1 MARQPNKTLIGAFVV
16 GAVALA
22 VAGLFIF
29 SSGKLLKNTGT
40 FILYFDGSLKGLD
53 VGAPVNFKG
62 IKIGSVTD
70 IKVQLES
77 EDFTD
82 IRIPVLV
89 EIDRDMIK
97 ESSELI
103 KSKGYQDWRKRREE
117 MQKAGKIIK
126 YMVDNGLRAQ
136 LVSQSMVTGKLMIQL
151 DFYPDK
157 PARFVA
163 AGNEHIEIPTIPSR
177 LDEIAK
183 AIEEVPF
190 KELIAKATL
199 TIEGIE
205 RLVNAP
211 ELKDTVVTLRDTIQ
225 DLRTLVKNLDDG
237 VDGLTSNV
245 ENTLKKTSEALVQAT
260 NTLTAVQGELKD
272 TTPVIRYELSNSLK
286 ELADAARSLNA
297 LTDYLQRNPES
308 LLRGKGGN

>member
-1 MARQPNKTLIGAFVV
+1 MSRQPNKTLIGAFVV

-22 VAGLFIF
+22 VAALFIF
-29 SSGKLLKNTGT
+29 SSGKLFKETRT
-40 FILYFDGSLKGLD
+40 FVLYFDGSLKGLD

-70 IKVQLES
+70 IKVEFTS

-82 IRIPVLV
+82 IQIPVLV
-89 EIDRDMIK
+89 EVEPDMIQ
-97 ESSELI
+97 ESSALV
-103 KSKGYQDWRKRREE
+103 KKQDYQQWKERREA
-117 MQKAGKIIK
+117 MQKAGKVIK
-126 YMVDNGLRAQ
+126 SMIDRGLRAQ
-136 LVSQSMVTGKLMIQL
+136 LISQSMVTGKLMIQL

-163 AGNEHIEIPTIPSR
+163 TDGDYVEIPTIPSR

-190 KELIAKATL
+190 KELITKATL

-211 ELKDTVVTLRDTIQ
+211 ELKDTIVTLRETIQ
-225 DLRTLVKNLDDG
+225 DLRSLIKNLDGG
-237 VDGLTSNV
+237 VGQLTSNV
-245 ENTLKKTSEALVQAT
+245 ESTLNKTSDALVKAT
-260 NTLTAVQGELKD
+260 DTLTAVQGELKD

>member
-22 VAGLFIF
+22 VAALFIF
-29 SSGKLLKNTGT
+29 SSGKLFKETRT
-40 FILYFDGSLKGLD
+40 FVLFFDGSLKGLD

-70 IKVQLES
+70 IKVEFES

-82 IRIPVLV
+82 IQIPVLI
-89 EIDRDMIK
+89 EIDPEMIK
-97 ESSELI
+97 ESSALV
-103 KSKGYQDWRKRREE
+103 KKQGYQKLRERRKAL
-117 MQKAGKIIK
+117 QKAGTVIK
-126 YMVDNGLRAQ
+126 SMIDRGLMAQ
-136 LVSQSMVTGKLMIQL
+136 LVAQSMVTGKLMIQL

-163 AGNEHIEIPTIPSR
+163 VDNEHVEIPTMPSR

-183 AIEEVPF
+183 AIEEIPF
-190 KELIAKATL
+190 KDLIAKATL

-211 ELKDTVVTLRDTIQ
+211 ELKDTIVTLRETIQ
-225 DLRTLVKNLDDG
+225 DLRSLIKNLDGG
-237 VDGLTSNV
+237 VEALTVKV
-245 ENTLKKTSEALVQAT
+245 ENTLQKTGDALVEAT
-260 NTLTAVQGELKD
+260 DTLTTIQKELKD

-297 LTDYLQRNPES
+297 LTDYLQRHPES

>member
-1 MARQPNKTLIGAFVV
+1 MSRQPNKTLIGAFVV

-29 SSGKLLKNTGT
+29 SSGKFLKERRT
-40 FILYFDGSLKGLD
+40 FVLYFDGSLKGLD
-53 VGAPVNFKG
+53 VGAPINFKG
-62 IKIGSVTD
+62 IKVGSVTD

-82 IRIPVLV
+82 IRIPVLI
-89 EIDRDMIK
+89 EIEPDMIK
-97 ESSELI
+97 ESSAL
-103 KSKGYQDWRKRREE
+103 KKQDGYQKWSERKKE
-117 MQKAGKIIK
+117 MQRAGEVMKLMI
-126 YMVDNGLRAQ
+126 DRGLRAQ
-136 LVSQSMVTGKLMIQL
+136 LISQSMVTGKLMIDL

-163 AGNEHIEIPTIPSR
+163 ADSEYPEIPTIPSR

-183 AIEEVPF
+183 AIEEIPF

-211 ELKDTVVTLRDTIQ
+211 ELKDTIVTLRETIQ

>member
-1 MARQPNKTLIGAFVV
+1 MSRQPNKTLIGAFVV

-29 SSGKLLKNTGT
+29 SSGKLFKETRT
-40 FILYFDGSLKGLD
+40 FVLYFDGSLKGLD

-70 IKVQLES
+70 IKVEFAS

-89 EIDRDMIK
+89 EIEPDMIQ
-97 ESSELI
+97 ESAALV
-103 KSKGYQDWRKRREE
+103 KKQDYQQLRERRKA
-117 MQKAGKIIK
+117 MQKAGKVLKSMI
-126 YMVDNGLRAQ
+126 DRGLRAQ
-136 LVSQSMVTGKLMIQL
+136 LISQSMVTGKLMIQL

-163 AGNEHIEIPTIPSR
+163 TDGEHVEIPTIPSR

-199 TIEGIE
+199 TIDGIE

-225 DLRTLVKNLDDG
+225 DLRNLIKNLDGG
-237 VDGLTSNV
+237 VGTLTSNV
-245 ENTLKKTSEALVQAT
+245 ESTLKKTSDALVQAT
-260 NTLTAVQGELKD
+260 DTLTAVQGELRD

-297 LTDYLQRNPES
+297 LTEYLQRHPES

>member
-29 SSGKLLKNTGT
+29 SSGKFLKERRT
-40 FILYFDGSLKGLD
+40 FVLYFDGSLKGLD
-53 VGAPVNFKG
+53 VGAPINFKG
-62 IKIGSVTD
+62 IKVGSVTD

-77 EDFTD
+77 EDFSD
-82 IRIPVLV
+82 IRIPVLI
-89 EIDRDMIK
+89 EIEPDMIK
-97 ESSELI
+97 ESSAL
-103 KSKGYQDWRKRREE
+103 KKQDGYQKWSERKKE
-117 MQKAGKIIK
+117 MQRAGEVMKLMI
-126 YMVDNGLRAQ
+126 DRGLRAQ
-136 LVSQSMVTGKLMIQL
+136 LISQSMVTGKLMIDL

-163 AGNEHIEIPTIPSR
+163 ADSEYPEIPTIPSR

-183 AIEEVPF
+183 AIEEIPF

-211 ELKDTVVTLRDTIQ
+211 ELKDTIVTLRETIQ

>member
-1 MARQPNKTLIGAFVV
+1 MSRQPNKTLIGAFVV

-22 VAGLFIF
+22 VAGLFTF
-29 SSGKLLKNTGT
+29 SSGKLFTETRT
-40 FILYFDGSLKGLD
+40 FVLYFDGSLKGLD

-77 EDFTD
+77 EDFSD
-82 IRIPVLV
+82 IRIPVHI
-89 EIDRDMIK
+89 EIDPDMIK
-97 ESSELI
+97 ESSAL
-103 KSKGYQDWRKRREE
+103 KKQDGYQKWRERKKE
-117 MQKAGKIIK
+117 MQRAGEVMKLMI
-126 YMVDNGLRAQ
+126 DRGLRAQ
-136 LVSQSMVTGKLMIQL
+136 LISQSMVTGKLMIDL

-163 AGNEHIEIPTIPSR
+163 TEGEYVEIPTIPSR

-211 ELKDTVVTLRDTIQ
+211 ELKDTIVTLRDTIQ
-225 DLRTLVKNLDDG
+225 DLRSLIKNLDGG
-237 VDGLTSNV
+237 VGQLTSNV
-245 ENTLKKTSEALVQAT
+245 ESTLKKTSDALVQAT

>member
-225 DLRTLVKNLDDG
+225 DLRSLIKNLDNG

-245 ENTLKKTSEALVQAT
+245 ENTLNKTSEALVQAT

>member
-1 MARQPNKTLIGAFVV
+1 MARQPNKTLICAFVV

-136 LVSQSMVTGKLMIQL
+136 LISQSMVTGKLMIQL

-163 AGNEHIEIPTIPSR
+163 AGNKYIEIPTIPSR

-225 DLRTLVKNLDDG
+225 DLRNLIKNLDGG
-237 VDGLTSNV
+237 VGTLTANV
-245 ENTLKKTSEALVQAT
+245 ESTLKKTSDALVQAT
-260 NTLTAVQGELKD
+260 NTLTVVQGELKD
-272 TTPVIRYELSNSLK
+272 TTPVIRYELTNSLK

-297 LTDYLQRNPES
+297 LTEYLQRNPES

>member
-1 MARQPNKTLIGAFVV
+1 MSRQPNKTLIGAFVV
-16 GAVALA
+16 GAVVLA
-22 VAGLFIF
+22 VAALFIF
-29 SSGKLLKNTGT
+29 SSGKLFKETRT
-40 FILYFDGSLKGLD
+40 FVLYFDGSLKGLD

-62 IKIGSVTD
+62 IKIGSVID
-70 IKVQLES
+70 IKVELES
-77 EDFTD
+77 EDFSD

-89 EIDRDMIK
+89 EIDPEMIK
-97 ESSELI
+97 ESTALL
-103 KSKGYQDWRKRREE
+103 KKQDYQQWKARREA
-117 MQKAGKIIK
+117 MQKAGKVIK
-126 YMVDNGLRAQ
+126 TMIDRGLKAQ

-163 AGNEHIEIPTIPSR
+163 NGSDYPEIPTIPSR

-183 AIEEVPF
+183 AIEEIPF
-190 KELIAKATL
+190 KDLIAKATL

-211 ELKDTVVTLRDTIQ
+211 ELKDTIVTLKETIQ
-225 DLRTLVKNLDDG
+225 DLRSLIKNLDGG
-237 VDGLTSNV
+237 VGQLTSNV
-245 ENTLKKTSEALVQAT
+245 ESTLKKTSEALVQAT

>member
-136 LVSQSMVTGKLMIQL
+136 LISQSMVTGKLMIQL

-163 AGNEHIEIPTIPSR
+163 AGNKYIEIPTIPSR

-225 DLRTLVKNLDDG
+225 DLRNLIKNLDGG
-237 VDGLTSNV
+237 VGTLTANV
-245 ENTLKKTSEALVQAT
+245 ESTLKKTSDALVQAT
-260 NTLTAVQGELKD
+260 NTLTVVQGELKD
-272 TTPVIRYELSNSLK
+272 TTPVIRYELTNSLK

-297 LTDYLQRNPES
+297 LTEYLQRNPES

>member
-1 MARQPNKTLIGAFVV
+1 MSRQPNKTLIGAFVV

-29 SSGKLLKNTGT
+29 SSGKLFKDTRT
-40 FILYFDGSLKGLD
+40 FVLYFDGSLKGLD

-62 IKIGSVTD
+62 IKIGSVSD

-89 EIDRDMIK
+89 EIETDMIK
-97 ESSELI
+97 ESTALM
-103 KSKGYQDWRKRREE
+103 KAQNYKTWRQRRDE
-117 MQKAGKIIK
+117 MQRAGQVIK
-126 YMVDNGLRAQ
+126 YMIDRGLKAQ
-136 LVSQSMVTGKLMIQL
+136 LISQSMVTGKLMIQL
-151 DFYPDK
+151 DFNPDK
-157 PARFVA
+157 PARFV
-163 AGNEHIEIPTIPSR
+163 GTDGEHVEIPTIPSR

-225 DLRTLVKNLDDG
+225 DLRNLIKNLDGG
-237 VDGLTSNV
+237 VGSLTSNV
-245 ENTLKKTSEALVQAT
+245 ESTLKKTSEALVQAT

>member
-1 MARQPNKTLIGAFVV
+1 MSRQPNKTLIGAFVV

-29 SSGKLLKNTGT
+29 SSGKFLKETRT
-40 FILYFDGSLKGLD
+40 FVLYFDGSLKGLD

-77 EDFTD
+77 EDFSD
-82 IRIPVLV
+82 IRIPVHI
-89 EIDRDMIK
+89 EIDPDMIK
-97 ESSELI
+97 ESSAL
-103 KSKGYQDWRKRREE
+103 KKQDGYQKWRERKKE
-117 MQKAGKIIK
+117 MQRAGEVMKLMI
-126 YMVDNGLRAQ
+126 DRGLRAQ
-136 LVSQSMVTGKLMIQL
+136 LISQSMVTGKLMIDL

-157 PARFVA
+157 PAGFVA
-163 AGNEHIEIPTIPSR
+163 VESEYPEIPTIPSR

-183 AIEEVPF
+183 AIEEIPF

-211 ELKDTVVTLRDTIQ
+211 ELKDTIVTLRETIQ

-286 ELADAARSLNA
+286 ELADAARSLNV
-297 LTDYLQRNPES
+297 LTDYLQRHPES

>member
-62 IKIGSVTD
+62 IKIGSITD

>member
-1 MARQPNKTLIGAFVV
+1 MSRQPNKTLIGAFVV

-22 VAGLFIF
+22 VAALFIF
-29 SSGKLLKNTGT
+29 SSGKLFKETRT
-40 FILYFDGSLKGLD
+40 FVLYFDGSLKGLD

-70 IKVQLES
+70 IKVEFTS

-82 IRIPVLV
+82 IQIPVLV
-89 EIDRDMIK
+89 EVEPDMIQ
-97 ESSELI
+97 ESSALV
-103 KSKGYQDWRKRREE
+103 KKQDYQQWKERREA
-117 MQKAGKIIK
+117 MQKAGKVIK
-126 YMVDNGLRAQ
+126 SMIDRGLRAQ
-136 LVSQSMVTGKLMIQL
+136 LISQSMVTGKLMIQL

-163 AGNEHIEIPTIPSR
+163 TDGEYVEIPTIPSR

-190 KELIAKATL
+190 KELITKATL

-211 ELKDTVVTLRDTIQ
+211 ELKDTIVTLRETIQ
-225 DLRTLVKNLDDG
+225 DLRSLIKNLDGG
-237 VDGLTSNV
+237 VGQLTSNV
-245 ENTLKKTSEALVQAT
+245 ESTLKKTSEALVQAT

-272 TTPVIRYELSNSLK
+272 TTPVIRYELNNSLK

>member
-16 GAVALA
+16 GALALA

-29 SSGKLLKNTGT
+29 SSGKLFKDTRT
-40 FILYFDGSLKGLD
+40 FVLYFDGSLKGLD

-62 IKIGSVTD
+62 IKIGSVSD

-77 EDFTD
+77 ADFTD

-89 EIDRDMIK
+89 EIETDMIK
-97 ESSELI
+97 ESTALT
-103 KSKGYQDWRKRREE
+103 KAQNYKTWRQHREE
-117 MQKAGKIIK
+117 MQQAGQVIK
-126 YMVDNGLRAQ
+126 YMIDRGLKAQ
-136 LVSQSMVTGKLMIQL
+136 LISQSMVTGKLMIQL

-163 AGNEHIEIPTIPSR
+163 TENEHVEIPTIPSR

-225 DLRTLVKNLDDG
+225 DLRNLIKNLDGG
-237 VDGLTSNV
+237 VGTLTSNV
-245 ENTLKKTSEALVQAT
+245 ESTLKKTGEALVQAT
-260 NTLTAVQGELKD
+260 DTLTAVQGELKD

-308 LLRGKGGN
+308 LFRGKRGN

>member
-1 MARQPNKTLIGAFVV
+1 MSRQPNKTLIGAFVV

-29 SSGKLLKNTGT
+29 SSGNLFKETRT
-40 FILYFDGSLKGLD
+40 FVLYFDGSLKGLD

-77 EDFTD
+77 EDFSD
-82 IRIPVLV
+82 IRIPVLI
-89 EIDRDMIK
+89 EIEPDMIK
-97 ESSELI
+97 ESSALI
-103 KSKGYQDWRKRREE
+103 KSKGYQNWRERREE
-117 MQKAGKIIK
+117 MQRAGKLIK
-126 YMVDNGLRAQ
+126 FMIERGLRAQ
-136 LVSQSMVTGKLMIQL
+136 LISQSMVTGKLMIQL

-163 AGNEHIEIPTIPSR
+163 VDSEYPEMPTIPSR

-190 KELIAKATL
+190 KDLIAKATL
-199 TIEGIE
+199 TIDGIE

-211 ELKDTVVTLRDTIQ
+211 ELKDTIVNLRETLQ
-225 DLRTLVKNLDDG
+225 DLREMIKNLNSG
-237 VDGLTSNV
+237 VGTLTSNV
-245 ENTLKKTSEALVQAT
+245 ESTLKKTSVALVEAT
-260 NTLTAVQGELKD
+260 DTLVLVQGELKD
-272 TTPVIRYELSNSLK
+272 ATPVIRYELSNSLK

-297 LTDYLQRNPES
+297 LTEYLQRHPES

>member
-29 SSGKLLKNTGT
+29 SSGKFLKERRT
-40 FILYFDGSLKGLD
+40 FVLYFDGSLKGLD
-53 VGAPVNFKG
+53 VGAPINFKG
-62 IKIGSVTD
+62 IKVGSVTD

-89 EIDRDMIK
+89 EIEPGMNQETSVLVKKQDYQK
-97 ESSELI
+97 WSE
-103 KSKGYQDWRKRREE
+103 RKKE
-117 MQKAGKIIK
+117 MQRAGEVMKLMI
-126 YMVDNGLRAQ
+126 DRGLRAQ
-136 LVSQSMVTGKLMIQL
+136 LISQSVVTGKLMIDL

-163 AGNEHIEIPTIPSR
+163 ADSEYPEIPTIPSR

-183 AIEEVPF
+183 AIEEIPF
-190 KELIAKATL
+190 KELIAKSTL

-211 ELKDTVVTLRDTIQ
+211 ELKDTIVTLRETIQ

>member
-1 MARQPNKTLIGAFVV
+1 MSRQPNKTLIGAFVV

-29 SSGKLLKNTGT
+29 SSGNLFKETRT
-40 FILYFDGSLKGLD
+40 FVLYFDGSLKGLD

-77 EDFTD
+77 EDFSD
-82 IRIPVLV
+82 IRIPVLI
-89 EIDRDMIK
+89 EIEPDMIK
-97 ESSELI
+97 ESSALI
-103 KSKGYQDWRKRREE
+103 KSKGYQNWRERREE
-117 MQKAGKIIK
+117 MQRAGKLIK
-126 YMVDNGLRAQ
+126 FMIERGLRAQ
-136 LVSQSMVTGKLMIQL
+136 LISQSMVTGKLMIQL

-163 AGNEHIEIPTIPSR
+163 VDSEYPEMPTIPSR

-190 KELIAKATL
+190 KDLIAKATL
-199 TIEGIE
+199 TIDGIE

-211 ELKDTVVTLRDTIQ
+211 ELKDTIVNLRETLQ
-225 DLRTLVKNLDDG
+225 DLREMIKNLNSG
-237 VDGLTSNV
+237 VGTLTSNV
-245 ENTLKKTSEALVQAT
+245 ESTLKKTSVALVEAT
-260 NTLTAVQGELKD
+260 DMLVLVQGELKD
-272 TTPVIRYELSNSLK
+272 ATPVIRYELSNSLK

-297 LTDYLQRNPES
+297 LTEYLQRHPES

>member
-1 MARQPNKTLIGAFVV
+1 MSRQPNKTLIGAFVV

-29 SSGKLLKNTGT
+29 SSGKFLKERRT
-40 FILYFDGSLKGLD
+40 FVLYFDGSLKGLD
-53 VGAPVNFKG
+53 VGAPINFKG
-62 IKIGSVTD
+62 IKVGSVTD

-82 IRIPVLV
+82 IRIPVLI
-89 EIDRDMIK
+89 EIEPDMIK
-97 ESSELI
+97 ESSAL
-103 KSKGYQDWRKRREE
+103 KKQDGYQKWSERKKE
-117 MQKAGKIIK
+117 MQRAGEVMKLMI
-126 YMVDNGLRAQ
+126 DRGLRAQ
-136 LVSQSMVTGKLMIQL
+136 LISQSVVTGKLMIDL

-163 AGNEHIEIPTIPSR
+163 ADSEYPEIPTIPSR

-183 AIEEVPF
+183 AIEEIPF

-211 ELKDTVVTLRDTIQ
+211 ELKDTIVTLRETIQ

>member
-29 SSGKLLKNTGT
+29 SSGKFLKERRT
-40 FILYFDGSLKGLD
+40 FVLYFDGSLKGLD
-53 VGAPVNFKG
+53 VGAPINFKG
-62 IKIGSVTD
+62 IKVGSVTD

-77 EDFTD
+77 EDFSD
-82 IRIPVLV
+82 IRIPVLI
-89 EIDRDMIK
+89 EIEPDMIK
-97 ESSELI
+97 ESSAL
-103 KSKGYQDWRKRREE
+103 KKQDGYQKWSERKKE
-117 MQKAGKIIK
+117 MQRAGEVMKLMI
-126 YMVDNGLRAQ
+126 DRGLRAQ
-136 LVSQSMVTGKLMIQL
+136 LISQSVVTGKLMIDL

-163 AGNEHIEIPTIPSR
+163 ADSEYPEIPTIPSR

-183 AIEEVPF
+183 AIEEIPF

-211 ELKDTVVTLRDTIQ
+211 ELKDTIVTLRETIQ

>member
-29 SSGKLLKNTGT
+29 SSGKFLKERRT
-40 FILYFDGSLKGLD
+40 FVLYFDGSLKGLD
-53 VGAPVNFKG
+53 VGAPINFKG
-62 IKIGSVTD
+62 IKVGSVTD

-82 IRIPVLV
+82 IRIPVLI
-89 EIDRDMIK
+89 EIEPDMIK
-97 ESSELI
+97 ESSAL
-103 KSKGYQDWRKRREE
+103 KKQDGYQKWSERKKE
-117 MQKAGKIIK
+117 MQRAGEVMKLMI
-126 YMVDNGLRAQ
+126 DRGLRAQ
-136 LVSQSMVTGKLMIQL
+136 LISQSMVTGKLMIDL

-163 AGNEHIEIPTIPSR
+163 ADSEYPEIPTIPSR

-183 AIEEVPF
+183 AIEEIPF

-211 ELKDTVVTLRDTIQ
+211 ELKDTIVTLRETIQ

>member
-225 DLRTLVKNLDDG
+225 DLRNLIQSLNGGVGTL
-237 VDGLTSNV
+237 TANV
-245 ENTLKKTSEALVQAT
+245 ESTLKKTSEALVQAT
-260 NTLTAVQGELKD
+260 NTLTAVQGELRD

-286 ELADAARSLNA
+286 
-297 LTDYLQRNPES
+297 
-308 LLRGKGGN
+308 

>member
-29 SSGKLLKNTGT
+29 SSGKFLKERRT
-40 FILYFDGSLKGLD
+40 FVLYFDGSLKGLD
-53 VGAPVNFKG
+53 VGAPINFKG
-62 IKIGSVTD
+62 IKVGSVTD

-82 IRIPVLV
+82 IRIPVLI
-89 EIDRDMIK
+89 EIEPDMIK
-97 ESSELI
+97 ESSAL
-103 KSKGYQDWRKRREE
+103 KKQDGYQKWSERKKE
-117 MQKAGKIIK
+117 MQRAGEVMKLMI
-126 YMVDNGLRAQ
+126 DRGLRAQ
-136 LVSQSMVTGKLMIQL
+136 LISQSMVTGKLMIDL

-163 AGNEHIEIPTIPSR
+163 ADSEYPEIPTIPSR

-183 AIEEVPF
+183 AIEEIPF

-211 ELKDTVVTLRDTIQ
+211 ELKDTIVTLRETIQ

-245 ENTLKKTSEALVQAT
+245 ENTLKKTSEALVQAS

>member
-29 SSGKLLKNTGT
+29 SSGKFLKERRT
-40 FILYFDGSLKGLD
+40 FVLYFDGSLKGLD
-53 VGAPVNFKG
+53 VGAPINFKG
-62 IKIGSVTD
+62 IKVGSVTD

-82 IRIPVLV
+82 IRIPVLI
-89 EIDRDMIK
+89 EIEPDMIK
-97 ESSELI
+97 ESSAL
-103 KSKGYQDWRKRREE
+103 KKQDGYQKWSERKKE
-117 MQKAGKIIK
+117 MQRAGEVMKLMI
-126 YMVDNGLRAQ
+126 DRGLRAQ
-136 LVSQSMVTGKLMIQL
+136 LISQSVVTGKLMIDL

-163 AGNEHIEIPTIPSR
+163 ADSEYPEIPTIPSR

-183 AIEEVPF
+183 AIEEIPF

-211 ELKDTVVTLRDTIQ
+211 ELKDTIVTLRETIQ

>member
-22 VAGLFIF
+22 VTGLFIF
-29 SSGKLLKNTGT
+29 SSGKLFKETRP
-40 FILYFDGSLKGLD
+40 FVLYFDGSLKGLD

-77 EDFTD
+77 EDFSD
-82 IRIPVLV
+82 IRIPVFI
-89 EIDRDMIK
+89 EIDPDMIQ
-97 ESSELI
+97 ESSAL
-103 KSKGYQDWRKRREE
+103 KNHDGYQKWRERKKE
-117 MQKAGKIIK
+117 MQRAGKVIT
-126 YMVDNGLRAQ
+126 YMIDRGLKAQ
-136 LVSQSMVTGKLMIQL
+136 LISQSMVTGKLMIQL

-157 PARFVA
+157 PTRLVA
-163 AGNEHIEIPTIPSR
+163 TENEYVEIPTIPSR

-183 AIEEVPF
+183 AIEEIPF
-190 KELIAKATL
+190 KDLIAKATL

-211 ELKDTVVTLRDTIQ
+211 ELKDTIVTLMETIQ
-225 DLRTLVKNLDDG
+225 DLRSLIKNLDGG
-237 VDGLTSNV
+237 VGQLTSNV
-245 ENTLKKTSEALVQAT
+245 ESTLKKTSEALVQAT
-260 NTLTAVQGELKD
+260 STLTVVQDELKE

-297 LTDYLQRNPES
+297 LTEYLQRHPES

>member
-22 VAGLFIF
+22 VAALFIF
-29 SSGKLLKNTGT
+29 SSGKLFKETRT
-40 FILYFDGSLKGLD
+40 FVLYFDGSLKGLD

-70 IKVQLES
+70 IKVEFTS

-82 IRIPVLV
+82 IQIPVLV
-89 EIDRDMIK
+89 EVEPDMIQ
-97 ESSELI
+97 ESSALV
-103 KSKGYQDWRKRREE
+103 KKQDYQQWRERRAA
-117 MQKAGKIIK
+117 MQKAGQVIK
-126 YMVDNGLRAQ
+126 SMIDRGLRAQ

-163 AGNEHIEIPTIPSR
+163 TDGEHVEIPTIPSR

-199 TIEGIE
+199 TIDGIE

-211 ELKDTVVTLRDTIQ
+211 ELKDTIVTLRETVQ
-225 DLRTLVKNLDDG
+225 DLRSLIKNLDGG
-237 VDGLTSNV
+237 VGQLTSNV
-245 ENTLKKTSEALVQAT
+245 ESTLNKTSDALVQAT
-260 NTLTAVQGELKD
+260 NTLTVVQKELQD
-272 TTPVIRYELSNSLK
+272 TTPVIRYELANSLK

>member
-1 MARQPNKTLIGAFVV
+1 MSRQPNKTLIGAFVV

-22 VAGLFIF
+22 VVGLFIF
-29 SSGKLLKNTGT
+29 SSGKLFKDTST
-40 FILYFDGSLKGLD
+40 FVLYFDGSLKGLD

-62 IKIGSVTD
+62 IKIGSVVD

-89 EIDRDMIK
+89 EIETDMIK
-97 ESSELI
+97 ESAALM
-103 KSKGYQDWRKRREE
+103 KTQNYKTWRQRREE
-117 MQKAGKIIK
+117 MQRAGQVIK
-126 YMVDNGLRAQ
+126 YMIDRGLKAQ
-136 LVSQSMVTGKLMIQL
+136 LISQSMVTGKLMIQL

-163 AGNEHIEIPTIPSR
+163 TENEYVEIPTIPSR

-225 DLRTLVKNLDDG
+225 DLRNLIKNLDGG
-237 VDGLTSNV
+237 VGTLTSNV
-245 ENTLKKTSEALVQAT
+245 ESTLKKTSDALVQAT

>member
-1 MARQPNKTLIGAFVV
+1 MSRQPNKTLIGAFVV

-29 SSGKLLKNTGT
+29 SSGNLFKETRT
-40 FILYFDGSLKGLD
+40 FVLYFDGSLKGLD

-77 EDFTD
+77 EDFSD
-82 IRIPVLV
+82 IRIPVLI
-89 EIDRDMIK
+89 EIEPDMIK
-97 ESSELI
+97 ESSALI
-103 KSKGYQDWRKRREE
+103 KSKGYQNWRERREE
-117 MQKAGKIIK
+117 MQRAGKLIK
-126 YMVDNGLRAQ
+126 FMIERGLRAQ
-136 LVSQSMVTGKLMIQL
+136 LISQSMVTGKLMIQL

-163 AGNEHIEIPTIPSR
+163 VDSEHPEMPTIPSR

-190 KELIAKATL
+190 KDLIAKATL
-199 TIEGIE
+199 TIDGIE

-211 ELKDTVVTLRDTIQ
+211 ELKDTIVNLRDTLQ
-225 DLRTLVKNLDDG
+225 DLREMIKNLNSG
-237 VDGLTSNV
+237 VGTLTSNV
-245 ENTLKKTSEALVQAT
+245 ESTLKKTSVALVEAT
-260 NTLTAVQGELKD
+260 DTLVLVQGELKD
-272 TTPVIRYELSNSLK
+272 ATPVIRYELSNSLK

-297 LTDYLQRNPES
+297 LTEYLQRHPES

>member
-136 LVSQSMVTGKLMIQL
+136 LISQSMVTGKLMIQL

-163 AGNEHIEIPTIPSR
+163 AGNKYIEIPTIPSR
-177 LDEIAK
+177 LDE
-183 AIEEVPF
+183 
-190 KELIAKATL
+190 IAKATL

-225 DLRTLVKNLDDG
+225 DLRNLIKNLDGG
-237 VDGLTSNV
+237 VGTLTANV
-245 ENTLKKTSEALVQAT
+245 ESTLKKTSDALVQAT
-260 NTLTAVQGELKD
+260 NTLTVVQGELKD
-272 TTPVIRYELSNSLK
+272 TTPVIRYELTNSLK

-297 LTDYLQRNPES
+297 LTEYLQRNPES

>member
-1 MARQPNKTLIGAFVV
+1 MSRQPNKTLIGAFVV

-22 VAGLFIF
+22 VAALFIF
-29 SSGKLLKNTGT
+29 SSGKLFKQTRT
-40 FILYFDGSLKGLD
+40 FVLYFDGSLKGLD

-77 EDFTD
+77 EDFSD
-82 IRIPVLV
+82 IRIPVHI
-89 EIDRDMIK
+89 EIDPDMIK
-97 ESSELI
+97 ESSALM
-103 KSKGYQDWRKRREE
+103 KAQGYQKWKERRKE
-117 MQKAGKIIK
+117 MQKAGQIIK
-126 YMVDNGLRAQ
+126 LMIDQGLRAQ
-136 LVSQSMVTGKLMIQL
+136 LISQSMVTGKLMIQL

-163 AGNEHIEIPTIPSR
+163 TDSEYVEIPTIPSR

-183 AIEEVPF
+183 AIEEIPF

-211 ELKDTVVTLRDTIQ
+211 ELKDTIVTLRETIQ
-225 DLRTLVKNLDDG
+225 DLRTLVKNLDGG
-237 VDGLTSNV
+237 VGTLTANV
-245 ENTLKKTSEALVQAT
+245 ESTLKKTSEALVQAT

-272 TTPVIRYELSNSLK
+272 TTPVIRYELGNSLK

-297 LTDYLQRNPES
+297 LTEYLQRHPES
-308 LLRGKGGN
+308 LIRGKGGN

>member
-1 MARQPNKTLIGAFVV
+1 MSRQPNKTLIGAFVV

-29 SSGKLLKNTGT
+29 SSGKLFKETRT
-40 FILYFDGSLKGLD
+40 FVLYFDGSLKGLD
-53 VGAPVNFKG
+53 VGAPINFKG
-62 IKIGSVTD
+62 IKIGSVSD

-89 EIDRDMIK
+89 EIETDMIK
-97 ESSELI
+97 ESTALM
-103 KSKGYQDWRKRREE
+103 KTQNYKTWRQRREE
-117 MQKAGKIIK
+117 MQRAGQVIK
-126 YMVDNGLRAQ
+126 FMIDRGLKAQ
-136 LVSQSMVTGKLMIQL
+136 LISQSMVTGKLMIQL

-157 PARFVA
+157 PARFV
-163 AGNEHIEIPTIPSR
+163 GTENEYVEIPTIPSR

-183 AIEEVPF
+183 TIEEIPF
-190 KELIAKATL
+190 KDLIAKASL

-211 ELKDTVVTLRDTIQ
+211 ELKDTIVNLSEALQ
-225 DLRTLVKNLDDG
+225 DLRSLIKNLNGG
-237 VDGLTSNV
+237 VGTLTANV
-245 ENTLKKTSEALVQAT
+245 ESTLKKTSDALVQAT
-260 NTLTAVQGELKD
+260 NTLTTVQGELRD

-297 LTDYLQRNPES
+297 LTEYLQRHPES
-308 LLRGKGGN
+308 LIRGKGGN